1 MIFLNDNRVLISW
14 EDVKQRG
21 DNLIGRPYHPTIK
34 AYGVPRGG
42 QPIAALFNPVDDPEQ
57 AQIIVDDLIDSGATQ
72 KRYRE
77 IFPQTPFVALFN
89 KQTEPELAG
98 KWLVFPWET
107 KEGNFEDAETNFT
120 RILERVGVDV
130 TTEGLAQT
138 PKRYIKFLSD
148 FLDTRDFNF
157 TTFDSN
163 GYDEMIVETDIPFY
177 SLCEHHTLPFF
188 GTVCIGYIPAGRIA
202 GLSKLPRTVEKFA
215 SGLQNQERLTQQIAE
230 FLAEKLNTENVA
242 VIVKARHLCMEMRG
256 AKSVGTSTTTST
268 MKGVFRTDD
277 KCRAEFLQIIKA

>member
-1 MIFLNDNRVLISW
+1 MKFLQDNRVLISW
-14 EDVKQRG
+14 QDIKERSEIMIRAVYGKSVKV
-21 DNLIGRPYHPTIK
+21 
-34 AYGVPRGG
+34 YGVPRGG
-42 QPIAALFNPVDDPEQ
+42 QSIAALFNPVDHPGNAE
-57 AQIIVDDLIDSGATQ
+57 IIVDDLIDSGATEQ
-72 KRYRE
+72 RFYNE
-77 IFPQTPFVALFN
+77 FPGTPFVALFN
-89 KQTEPELAG
+89 KQTEPEFSG

-107 KEGNFEDAETNFT
+107 DEGVFQDAETNFT
-120 RILERVGVDV
+120 RILERVGVNV

-188 GTVCIGYIPAGRIA
+188 GTVCVGYIPAGRIA
-202 GLSKLPRTVEKFA
+202 GLSKIPRTVEKFA
-215 SGLQNQERLTQQIAE
+215 SGLQNQERLTQQIAD
-230 FLAEKLNTENVA
+230 FLATNLGTENVA
-242 VIVKARHLCMEMRG
+242 VVVKARHLCMEMRG

-268 MKGVFRTDD
+268 MKGQFRTYD
-277 KCRAEFLQIIKA
+277 KCRAEFLKIISR